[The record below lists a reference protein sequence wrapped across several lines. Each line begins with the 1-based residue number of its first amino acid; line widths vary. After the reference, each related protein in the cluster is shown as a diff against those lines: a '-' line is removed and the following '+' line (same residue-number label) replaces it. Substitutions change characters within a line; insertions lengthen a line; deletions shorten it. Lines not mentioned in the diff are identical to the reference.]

1 MKFFVSIALFLATVA
16 IVFTPRSAA
25 RSFLRGT
32 HPVAAVEYKD
42 AASKQSLRGVHQEM
56 DITPLIRRKQ
66 LR

>member
-1 MKFFVSIALFLATVA
+1 MKFFVSVALFLATVA

-32 HPVAAVEYKD
+32 HPVAAVKYKD